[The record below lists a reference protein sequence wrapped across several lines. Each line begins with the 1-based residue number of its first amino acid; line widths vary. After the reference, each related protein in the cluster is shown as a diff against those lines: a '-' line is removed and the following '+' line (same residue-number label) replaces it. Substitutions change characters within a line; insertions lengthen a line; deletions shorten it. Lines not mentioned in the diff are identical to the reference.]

1 MSEQSTND
9 PVHYSDWLVLL
20 GFETPQNA
28 LQIIQQGIPKDFQ
41 KDFWITKIEKANAT
55 VNNISNRQDVIPEIK
70 ELDSKYNERI
80 TTLQKEST
88 FNEYLL
94 GMKSHRFALVE
105 LEKLHCFQKMVNLEF
120 IESLMQQIP
129 VPHDIDETVKFCLPI
144 RDEKPKIPL
153 LMSFNEH
160 TNTIIFVT
168 DNPDSRIL
176 GNVQGE
182 DQNSGRNFAGFVYGF
197 GLPLISVVK
206 YKGVYLIKNGYHRAF
221 TLLKKGHK
229 FLPCLLMETDGYQ
242 FTGAQAQGFFPIDL
256 ITSNKSPMI
265 SDLQTDASVVIPRR
279 RNKIAITMHA
289 EVQVIPI

>member
-1 MSEQSTND
+1 MSEESVND

-28 LQIIQQGIPKDFQ
+28 LQIIQQGIPLNFQ
-41 KDFWITKIEKANAT
+41 SDSWIKKIEKANAT
-55 VNNISNRQDVIPEIK
+55 VNNISNRKNMMPEIK
-70 ELDSKYNERI
+70 ELDSKYSERI
-80 TTLQKEST
+80 TTLEKEAT

-94 GMKSHRFALVE
+94 GMKSHRFALIE

-120 IESLMQQIP
+120 IESLMKQ
-129 VPHDIDETVKFCLPI
+129 VPAPENIGETVKFCLPI
-144 RDEKPKIPL
+144 RDEKPKIPIL
-153 LMSFNEH
+153 TSINQQ
-160 TNTIIFVT
+160 TNTIVFVT
-168 DNPDSRIL
+168 DNPDSRVL

-182 DQNSGRNFAGFVYGF
+182 EQNSGRNFAGFVYGF

-206 YKGVYLIKNGYHRAF
+206 YKGTYLIKNGYHRAF
-221 TLLKKGHK
+221 TLLKRGHK
-229 FLPCLLMETDGYQ
+229 FLPCLLMETDEYQ

-256 ITSNKSPMI
+256 LTSNKSPML
-265 SDLQTDASVVIPRR
+265 SDLLTDASVMIPRR